1 MCSIAVSYTH
11 LAVYV
16 VFSNPIGRDYNEIK
30 NGCSMIL
37 DPFGD
42 IVAEC
47 RKLGDDFVIA
57 TAIPEKLRQ
66 AGGYRYRNARRPEL
80 YADII
85 GQPHESN
92 QKVAWLTETTN
103 SK

>member
-1 MCSIAVSYTH
+1 MASCPCLYN
-11 LAVYV
+11 AVYV

-30 NGCSMIL
+30 NGCSMVL

-42 IVAEC
+42 IIAEC
-47 RKLGDDFVIA
+47 RKLDNDYAIA
-57 TAIPEKLRQ
+57 TITPEKLQQ

-85 GQPHESN
+85 SQPHKSE
-92 QKVAWLTETTN
+92 QKVAWLNAE
-103 SK
+103 SKKQ